1 MFKNKKGQGAL
12 EYLLLI
18 GGAVLI
24 AVIVIALLVGMGGQS
39 RETANT
45 QAENAQQSL
54 DMPQP
59 ASIVGVV
66 SEIGDC
72 TPLDFGFI
80 GGIDGQSC
88 KFEASWQGMGDSGT
102 YSIKLYNYQDQ
113 ALVLKDVAFVVA
125 DDAIADDLLT
135 ADDVTANPDLFYSMD
150 LDSTQQVIYAW
161 IPTGFNPQDSYW
173 AEITTE
179 KNGKFVTSV
188 KYKVDWS

>member
-1 MFKNKKGQGAL
+1 
-12 EYLLLI
+12 
-18 GGAVLI
+18 VLI

-59 ASIVGVV
+59 ASIVAVTSDIANCHTVGVGPNQL
-66 SEIGDC
+66 IN
-72 TPLDFGFI
+72 
-80 GGIDGQSC
+80 GQSC
-88 KFEASWQGMGDSGT
+88 EFTINWQGMGDSGT
-102 YSIKLYNYQDQ
+102 YTMKLYNYQGEE
-113 ALVLKDVAFVVA
+113 LILKTGVDFDPSDDSSVPADFRLTSEDVIPGMSFIVYK
-125 DDAIADDLLT
+125 L
-135 ADDVTANPDLFYSMD
+135 D
-150 LDSTQQVIYAW
+150 LDSTPQTNYAW

-188 KYKVDWS
+188 KYKVDWN

>member
-1 MFKNKKGQGAL
+1 MNNKTKINKGQGAL

-39 RETANT
+39 RETANI

-59 ASIVGVV
+59 ASIVSIEPLSAAAVTGCNAGFVHINCATGGLSSFKLNWQELGDTGV
-66 SEIGDC
+66 
-72 TPLDFGFI
+72 
-80 GGIDGQSC
+80 
-88 KFEASWQGMGDSGT
+88 
-102 YSIKLYNYQDQ
+102 YSIKVYNYSGSDLPLHVYSI
-113 ALVLKDVAFVVA
+113 AANA
-125 DDAIADDLLT
+125 DLGDKITGEQPACVTVDLGVN
-135 ADDVTANPDLFYSMD
+135 DKC
-150 LDSTQQVIYAW
+150 
-161 IPTGFNPQDSYW
+161 GDSYW

-188 KYKVDWS
+188 KQKVSWT